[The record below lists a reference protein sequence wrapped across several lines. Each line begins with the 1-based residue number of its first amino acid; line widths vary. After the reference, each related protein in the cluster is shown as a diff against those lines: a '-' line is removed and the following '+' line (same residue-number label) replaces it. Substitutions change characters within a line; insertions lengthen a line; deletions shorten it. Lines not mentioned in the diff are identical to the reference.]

1 MICTE
6 APGKGPCK
14 GDSGGPLAVQDQSG
28 KYSLIGID
36 SMSIG
41 CAQLPDVYMRVSSF
55 IDWIEKNKRPVS
67 KSVQK
72 GKIGFLKGEYKI
84 FYSLIINSKRR
95 KCCGVCVY
103 SNTTYLTLFCKAPPP
118 NSAPTAT
125 GDGDGMMDYGDDYG
139 DDQPIPMRPAGP
151 VKQNQASPAT
161 INLIYMLAEKD

>member
-1 MICTE
+1 M
-6 APGKGPCK
+6 
-14 GDSGGPLAVQDQSG
+14 
-28 KYSLIGID
+28 
-36 SMSIG
+36 
-41 CAQLPDVYMRVSSF
+41 
-55 IDWIEKNKRPVS
+55 
-67 KSVQK
+67 QK

-139 DDQPIPMRPAGP
+139 DDQSIPMRPAGP